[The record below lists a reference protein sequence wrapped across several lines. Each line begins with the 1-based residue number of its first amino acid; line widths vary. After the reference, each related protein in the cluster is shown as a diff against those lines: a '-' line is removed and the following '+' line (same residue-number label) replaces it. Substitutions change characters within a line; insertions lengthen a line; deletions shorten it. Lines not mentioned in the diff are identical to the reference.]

1 MSALARPIVND
12 TPGKTMIKLSG
23 ITKSYRM
30 GTNTV
35 TALRGADL
43 EIGTGQLV
51 ALVGPSG
58 SGKSTLLNICGLLD
72 GADGGTYELD
82 GRDTSRLSQRE
93 LALFRRTHLGF
104 VFQGFNLVPVLSAF
118 ENVEIPLLLSGV
130 SSRERKT
137 RVEESIRA
145 VGLEPFADH
154 RPDKLSGG
162 QRQRV
167 AIARALVTRPRLVLA
182 DEPTANLDSATA
194 AQVIDVMHEAARTR
208 DTTFLVATHDDRMAS
223 RCDRVVSLRDGVL
236 S

>member
-1 MSALARPIVND
+1 
-12 TPGKTMIKLSG
+12 MIKLAG

-30 GTNTV
+30 GTNVV
-35 TALRGADL
+35 TALRGASL
-43 EIGTGQLV
+43 EIGGGQLV

-72 GADGGTYELD
+72 TADGGTYELD
-82 GRDTSRLSQRE
+82 GRDTSRLSQRD

-104 VFQGFNLVPVLSAF
+104 IFQGFNLIPVLTAF
-118 ENVEIPLLLSGV
+118 DNVEVPLLLAGA
-130 SSRERKT
+130 SRGERKA
-137 RVEESIRA
+137 RVEEAIRA
-145 VGLEPFADH
+145 VGLESFADH

-194 AQVIDVMHEAARTR
+194 AQVIDVMHDAAHTR
-208 DTTFLVATHDDRMAS
+208 GTTFLIATHDDRMAS
-223 RCDRVVSLRDGVL
+223 RCDRIVSLRDGVL